1 MNLLEAKEDLEWEF
15 VKRRLDRRVAL
26 GLSRLPP
33 PAGEPVPE
41 ELHLELTHR
50 CNLKCVM
57 CEHWE
62 IEHED
67 PGSVARELTLPQLKK
82 IVEGS
87 RRLGAIRTVVLTGG
101 EPWLRTD
108 FVEIVAW
115 LSGRFP
121 AASIVAL
128 TNFWNTGHVRL
139 KLAELHARGV
149 KNLKL
154 GSSLDGLEEVHDA
167 IRGQDGAFAGL
178 TRTVA
183 AARAEFPEYPFGFTF
198 TILPAN
204 AHQVYKAYRFVTEE
218 LGSGFGAQWAVETD
232 GIEPLGWTRARKE
245 LALRGV
251 REVVLDLCRRH
262 GAFERVAV
270 PEADSGEW
278 DWLWSELLYW
288 RGLEDYGRE
297 ARRFEFFRRCTSG
310 ERHVMID
317 PEGSVFFCPVNRARS
332 IGDAAKTPLDE
343 LWTGEKA
350 RAEREYVASGECHCW
365 LRCVSTPA
373 LDRLLARSRADAAN
387 AP

>member
-1 MNLLEAKEDLEWEF
+1 MNLLEAKENREWEF
-15 VKRRLDRRVAL
+15 VKRRLDERVAR

-33 PAGEPVPE
+33 APEEAVPE

-62 IEHED
+62 IEHDD
-67 PGSVARELTLPQLKK
+67 PASVARELSLPQLRK

-87 RRLGAIRTVVLTGG
+87 RRLGEIKTVVVTGG
-101 EPWLRTD
+101 EPWLRSD
-108 FVEIVAW
+108 FVDIIAW
-115 LSGRFP
+115 LSQRFP
-121 AASIVAL
+121 TAAIVAL

-139 KLAELHARGV
+139 KLTELRARGV

-154 GSSLDGLEEVHDA
+154 GSSLDGLAEVHDA

-178 TRTVA
+178 VRTVKA
-183 AARAEFPEYPFGFTF
+183 VRAEFPEYPFGFTF

-204 AHQVYKAYRFVTEE
+204 ADQLYRAYRFITGE
-218 LGSGFGAQWAVETD
+218 LKSGFGAQWAVETE
-232 GIEPLGWTRARKE
+232 GIEPLDWTPARKNI
-245 LALRGV
+245 ALRGV
-251 REVVLDLCRRH
+251 HEVLLDLCRRNA
-262 GAFERVAV
+262 AFERAQS
-270 PEADSGEW
+270 PEAENGQF

-288 RGLEDYGRE
+288 RWLEEYGR
-297 ARRFEFFRRCTSG
+297 APRRFEFFTRCTSG
-310 ERHVMID
+310 ERHIMLD
-317 PEGSVFFCPVNRARS
+317 PEGAVFFCPVNRART

-350 RAEREYVASGECHCW
+350 RAEREFVASGKCHCW

-373 LDRLLARSRADAAN
+373 LDRLLRNSRAAA
-387 AP
+387 PRV